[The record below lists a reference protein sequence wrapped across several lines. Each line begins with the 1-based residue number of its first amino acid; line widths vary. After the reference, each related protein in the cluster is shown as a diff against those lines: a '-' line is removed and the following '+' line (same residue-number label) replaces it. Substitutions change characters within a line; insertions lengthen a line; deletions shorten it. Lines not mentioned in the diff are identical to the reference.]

1 MLGVDSEPGRS
12 VSIVSGYVLENR
24 EIEVRS
30 PAEEKDFYSNL
41 SVLNGSE
48 AHRDSCKMDGY
59 WGSFPRAKAR
69 PGRDA
74 DHSPYVVP
82 RSRMSRSYAS
92 SPSER
97 LSWRVVGQF

>member
-24 EIEVRS
+24 DIEVRS

-48 AHRDSCKMDGY
+48 AHRDSCKMDTG
-59 WGSFPRAKAR
+59 GPFPRAKAR

-74 DHSPYVVP
+74 DHSPYAVP
-82 RSRMSRSYAS
+82 RSRMSGSYAS